1 MTDSPRAVLSP
12 CGLYRYVL
20 RRRIDP
26 ILWTFPSIEGFRV
39 DELRGVVTFI
49 MLNPSTADA
58 NKDDNTVRK
67 CISFARAAGAIA
79 MEVVNLYAFR
89 ATNPKELNDCH
100 THAFDPVGPRNDEYI
115 RESVRAADT
124 VICAW
129 GTFDGPAKPARASA
143 VLAILGECG
152 KTPMCLGVSKF
163 GDPLHPLYLAKTRR
177 PVGLFEARAA
187 L

>member
-1 MTDSPRAVLSP
+1 VTDSPRAVLSP

-20 RRRIDP
+20 RRDVDP

-39 DELRGVVTFI
+39 AELRGVVTFV

-58 NKDDNTVRK
+58 SKDDQTVRK
-67 CISFARAAGAIA
+67 CISFARAAGAA
-79 MEVVNLYAFR
+79 SLEVVNLYGYR
-89 ATNPKELNDCH
+89 ATNPRDLS
-100 THAFDPVGPRNDEYI
+100 APGIDPVGPRNDEYI
-115 RESVRAADT
+115 RESVRSAA
-124 VICAW
+124 VVVCGW
-129 GTFDGPAKPARASA
+129 GQNKAPGIAVRVKA
-143 VLAILGECG
+143 VLGILEECG
-152 KTPMCLGVSKF
+152 RAPMCLGVTRF